1 MPGKYFV
8 YEDSQ
13 SLEPPEL
20 VTRDSLGYLAV
31 QILAAK
37 NDLSQE
43 NDYDHLIREL
53 YDIIIELQQ
62 AHHRVKL

>member
-8 YEDSQ
+8 DEDSQ
-13 SLEPPEL
+13 SLELPEL
-20 VTRDSLGYLAV
+20 ITRDSLGYFAV

-37 NDLSQE
+37 NDLSQK

-53 YDIIIELQQ
+53 YDIIIDLQQ
-62 AHHRVKL
+62 AHQRVKL

>member
-1 MPGKYFV
+1 M
-8 YEDSQ
+8 
-13 SLEPPEL
+13 

-62 AHHRVKL
+62 AHQRVKL